1 VEPPAQR
8 PREQEVQRPR
18 RVQEEEQRLVE
29 SLELAVAEMTFDRAW
44 ALASFVEEEAEEE
57 TPPVHTKVAAVVRAP
72 ALVLAEVGTTTY
84 ERIEKCLARHPKLVD
99 LDDSSRPS

>member
-1 VEPPAQR
+1 MEPPAQR

-29 SLELAVAEMTFDRAW
+29 SLELAVAEMTFDRA
-44 ALASFVEEEAEEE
+44 LASASLIVAVEEE